1 MKVHVLPNF
10 NSATSL
16 LLYFYV
22 CPTVVLG
29 GLKDHIRMIR
39 RCRRLIFIACG
50 TSYHSGMA
58 VCCTTD
64 FLCTVYPVCYRSVP
78 LIRPPPPH
86 FVHYIQP
93 KVGGGLIFEYAISLE
108 YKPPPPP
115 QSFTRSLRTLPTAI
129 QQYCRSCTTGNFQS
143 LLVLP
148 AHGSEM
154 TCIVNGDRRQS
165 EVDGKG
171 LVVPCVY
178 IFKGKQKHLERLINL
193 FAKLTG

>member
-78 LIRPPPPH
+78 LIRPPPPPIL
-86 FVHYIQP
+86 YTTSSL
-93 KVGGGLIFEYAISLE
+93 KWGEGLYSNTQLVSNIS
-108 YKPPPPP
+108 PPPPKFYAITTYT
-115 QSFTRSLRTLPTAI
+115 SNSNTAI
-129 QQYCRSCTTGNFQS
+129 LSVMYHGKFPESAGTSCTWQRDD
-143 LLVLP
+143 LY
-148 AHGSEM
+148 
-154 TCIVNGDRRQS
+154 RQW
-165 EVDGKG
+165 
-171 LVVPCVY
+171 
-178 IFKGKQKHLERLINL
+178 
-193 FAKLTG
+193 